1 MLDAVSGPDV
11 GAPYWAT
18 PPDRPFLEE
27 VGHAPGQLRIAFTS
41 KPLLGHFVHDDCK
54 AALTDAVSLL
64 ESLGHHVVEA
74 EPPADRD
81 RFNRAFLTMLCGE
94 VHADLMDAAQ
104 AIGRTA
110 TPGDVEYTTWALNLL
125 GGAISAGEFVH
136 AEHYLRSSARRLG
149 EFFESF
155 DLLLT
160 PTLSVPPFPT
170 GSLQPSAHE
179 RALIKILG
187 RLRAGNVLKMLGA
200 LEKSA
205 EKVFDVIPWEPLFN
219 VSGQPAMSVP
229 LYWNAENLPI
239 GVHFV
244 ARYGDEATLFRVA
257 SQLEQARPWMN
268 RRPPLSA

>member
-1 MLDAVSGPDV
+1 MV
-11 GAPYWAT
+11 
-18 PPDRPFLEE
+18 
-27 VGHAPGQLRIAFTS
+27 
-41 KPLLGHFVHDDCK
+41 
-54 AALTDAVSLL
+54 
-64 ESLGHHVVEA
+64 
-74 EPPADRD
+74 
-81 RFNRAFLTMLCGE
+81 CGE

>member
-1 MLDAVSGPDV
+1 
-11 GAPYWAT
+11 
-18 PPDRPFLEE
+18 
-27 VGHAPGQLRIAFTS
+27 
-41 KPLLGHFVHDDCK
+41 LLGHFVHDDCK

-81 RFNRAFLTMLCGE
+81 RFNRAFLTMVCGE

-187 RLRAGNVLKMLGA
+187 RSQDAWSPR
-200 LEKSA
+200 E
-205 EKVFDVIPWEPLFN
+205 
-219 VSGQPAMSVP
+219 VSGKSFRRDSMGTALQRKRTAGYVGSA
-229 LYWNAENLPI
+229 LLERGESAD
-239 GVHFV
+239 
-244 ARYGDEATLFRVA
+244 RSTL
-257 SQLEQARPWMN
+257 
-268 RRPPLSA
+268 RRTLWR